1 MKIILNVSVFLLNF
15 MLNQAHAEVSDEQE
29 NFNIINENYVKAD
42 NELNLLYKMQIQ
54 QYKKE
59 GADFYGQKESRDVYL
74 KKSQQVWIKM
84 RDASCNYETYES
96 RTGTGFSS
104 IYTQCLLDKTKERI
118 KYLKKINK

>member
-1 MKIILNVSVFLLNF
+1 MKNILGAFILLFIILTS
-15 MLNQAHAEVSDEQE
+15 QAQAISNDEQKHY
-29 NFNIINENYVKAD
+29 NKVNSDYIKSD
-42 NELNLLYKMQIQ
+42 KELNKLYKIKIQ

-59 GADFYGQKESRDVYL
+59 GADFYGQVESRDIYL

-104 IYTQCLLDKTKERI
+104 IYIQCLLD
-118 KYLKKINK
+118 

>member
-1 MKIILNVSVFLLNF
+1 MKNILGAFILLFIILTS
-15 MLNQAHAEVSDEQE
+15 QAQAISNDEQKHY
-29 NFNIINENYVKAD
+29 NKVNSDYIKSD
-42 NELNLLYKMQIQ
+42 NELNKLYKIKIQ

-59 GADFYGQKESRDVYL
+59 GADFYGQVESRDIYL

-104 IYTQCLLDKTKERI
+104 IYIQCLLDKTNERI
-118 KYLKKINK
+118 KYLNQND

>member
-1 MKIILNVSVFLLNF
+1 MKNILGAFILLFIILTS
-15 MLNQAHAEVSDEQE
+15 QAQAISNDEQKHY
-29 NFNIINENYVKAD
+29 NKVNSDYIKSD
-42 NELNLLYKMQIQ
+42 KELNKLYKIKIQ

-59 GADFYGQKESRDVYL
+59 GADFYGQVESRDIYL

-104 IYTQCLLDKTKERI
+104 IYIQCLLDKTNERI
-118 KYLKKINK
+118 KYLNQND